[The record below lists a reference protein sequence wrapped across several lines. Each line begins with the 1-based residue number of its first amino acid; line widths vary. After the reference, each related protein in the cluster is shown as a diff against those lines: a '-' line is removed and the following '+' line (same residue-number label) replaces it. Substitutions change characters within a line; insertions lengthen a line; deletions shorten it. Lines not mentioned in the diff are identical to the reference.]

1 MSLCHQLLL
10 LAACWKM
17 SSLHSH
23 QCLNNQLISQML
35 LNQIILRVVLVLS
48 HSVLAISQSRD
59 KLQCPRWCSLH
70 TRSKHDR
77 YHAILNQLK
86 ITKHTARRD
95 ATTFRLPVKDKTDE
109 FAELS
114 SGVLPSFVLPLVG
127 LPKIPHSLKC
137 VVVAVTT
144 LALTS
149 TSELSSESA
158 VQRPDSFLY
167 MKSSDA
173 SLTPV

>member
-1 MSLCHQLLL
+1 VMSLCHQLLL

-48 HSVLAISQSRD
+48 HSVLAILQSRD
-59 KLQCPRWCSLH
+59 ELQCPRWCSLY

-114 SGVLPSFVLPLVG
+114 SGVLPSVG